1 MPVAGRVPRQLDENV
16 NLILADQRRRLFGIE
31 AVHFAPLIRERLR
44 KIACAVLDQERTP
57 SRYTPSGLPLPYPG
71 TPLRHSCRTRPMRMH
86 PPPSRSARCRCGRL
100 HTADAFERVRPAG
113 ALKAPKGAA
122 RLASRQQGRPQ
133 HSTGVLPHGRAVGPS
148 MGTRRPRVR
157 CVVDTYWQS
166 HGQPEAEGSE
176 DAPAASKAGQTAG
189 ALDRLQSHGLLIDS
203 DGVLVAVHAHTI
215 LRSDPGTPT

>member
-86 PPPSRSARCRCGRL
+86 PPPPSRSARCRCGRL

-133 HSTGVLPHGRAVGPS
+133 HSTHGSTPARSWTDGRPIDGHAATERALCG
-148 MGTRRPRVR
+148 
-157 CVVDTYWQS
+157 
-166 HGQPEAEGSE
+166 
-176 DAPAASKAGQTAG
+176 
-189 ALDRLQSHGLLIDS
+189 
-203 DGVLVAVHAHTI
+203 
-215 LRSDPGTPT
+215 